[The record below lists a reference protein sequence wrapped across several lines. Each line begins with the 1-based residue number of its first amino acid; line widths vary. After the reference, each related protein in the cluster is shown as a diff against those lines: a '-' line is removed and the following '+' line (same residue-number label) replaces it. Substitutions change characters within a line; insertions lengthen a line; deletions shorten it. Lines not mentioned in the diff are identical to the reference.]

1 MVSNESAENPQ
12 IQTIFFL
19 WTVVRLPPKKGIL
32 CYNKTICSWGILCA
46 FDTFIHK
53 CEQVVDKESKKVR
66 ICDDFSFARQFSLWI
81 TRVGISPVNKWITF
95 RIPSQK
101 ADLCPIKKH
110 TGDQKR
116 WKKLWMVIG
125 EIMSDL
131 TMVWNEVID
140 MLDIQLNRIQLK
152 NWVQPL
158 IPIAFLDEGMLLDS
172 TSAFIQSMV
181 EKKYKQDIEKCLS
194 YICETPMHIELI
206 NPSMADYEMRIK
218 DAQKAEIEVS
228 EQPTDAPQQTL
239 PFEKD
244 QSLTEKIKEKKD
256 LLEQQHRYNG
266 YNTLNP
272 KYTMDSFVRGA
283 SNDFAYATAVAVI
296 RAPGRVYNPL
306 FIYGLSGLGKTHLM
320 QAIAHKILATDP
332 QKKVLYITSENF
344 MNEMIAV
351 IENGTNAEKENFR
364 HKYRSIDVLLID
376 DIQFI
381 AGKKATMEEVFHT
394 FNDLKEAGKQIVL
407 SADKPPKE
415 LKNLEDRLVT
425 RFEGGMTVDI
435 QQPDFETRVAILN
448 HKMKGES
455 MELPQY
461 IIAFIAN
468 NITANI
474 RELEGALL
482 RVLAYFRFKE
492 GTEELSKDE
501 AMAIAREALKIEE
514 YGESR
519 LTLEEIIRR
528 VSEYYNLKAN
538 DMVSKSRQS
547 AIVLPRQIAM
557 YLCRDLTNE
566 SLVAIGRCFSR
577 DHTTIMHAVDKITE
591 RMEKDESVKED
602 VNALVTQLT
611 HT

>member
-1 MVSNESAENPQ
+1 MN
-12 IQTIFFL
+12 
-19 WTVVRLPPKKGIL
+19 
-32 CYNKTICSWGILCA
+32 
-46 FDTFIHK
+46 
-53 CEQVVDKESKKVR
+53 
-66 ICDDFSFARQFSLWI
+66 
-81 TRVGISPVNKWITF
+81 
-95 RIPSQK
+95 
-101 ADLCPIKKH
+101 
-110 TGDQKR
+110 
-116 WKKLWMVIG
+116 
-125 EIMSDL
+125 DL
-131 TMVWNEVID
+131 TMIWDEVLS

-152 NWVQPL
+152 NWLQPL
-158 IPIAFLDEGMLLDS
+158 IPVAFHEDTFVLDS
-172 TSAFIQSMV
+172 TSAFIHSMV
-181 EKKYKQDIEKCLS
+181 EKKYKVDIERCLS
-194 YICETPMHIELI
+194 YICEKPMHVKLI
-206 NPSMADYEMRIK
+206 NPSMPDYEKHLAGEKQITHK
-218 DAQKAEIEVS
+218 KQDILP
-228 EQPTDAPQQTL
+228 PT
-239 PFEKD
+239 
-244 QSLTEKIKEKKD
+244 LTESAITKDNPQDITKKLREKND
-256 LLEQQHRYNG
+256 LLDQQHRRNG

-283 SNDFAYATAVAVI
+283 SNDFAYATAIAVI
-296 RAPGRVYNPL
+296 RAPGKVYNPL

-320 QAIAHKILATDP
+320 QAIAHEILQSDP

-448 HKMKGES
+448 HKMKGEAVK
-455 MELPQY
+455 LPQY
-461 IIAFIAN
+461 ILEFIAN

-482 RVLAYFRFKE
+482 RVLAYYRFKE
-492 GTEELSKDE
+492 GSEDLSQEE

-514 YGESR
+514 YTENKLSSD
-519 LTLEEIIRR
+519 EIIRR
-528 VSEYYNLKAN
+528 VCEYYNLSLH
-538 DMVSKSRQS
+538 DMTSKSRQGS
-547 AIVLPRQIAM
+547 IVLPRQVAM
-557 YLCRDLTNE
+557 YLCRELTNE
-566 SLVAIGRCFSR
+566 SLVAIGRSFAR
-577 DHTTIMHAVDKITE
+577 DHTTIMHAVDKIRV
-591 RMEKDESVKED
+591 RMEKEASLKED
-602 VNALVTQLT
+602 VNSLVTQLT

>member
-1 MVSNESAENPQ
+1 MN
-12 IQTIFFL
+12 
-19 WTVVRLPPKKGIL
+19 
-32 CYNKTICSWGILCA
+32 
-46 FDTFIHK
+46 
-53 CEQVVDKESKKVR
+53 
-66 ICDDFSFARQFSLWI
+66 
-81 TRVGISPVNKWITF
+81 
-95 RIPSQK
+95 
-101 ADLCPIKKH
+101 
-110 TGDQKR
+110 
-116 WKKLWMVIG
+116 
-125 EIMSDL
+125 DL
-131 TMVWNEVID
+131 TMIWDEVLS

-152 NWVQPL
+152 NWLQPL
-158 IPIAFLDEGMLLDS
+158 IPVAFHEDTFVLDS
-172 TSAFIQSMV
+172 TSAFIHSMV
-181 EKKYKQDIEKCLS
+181 EKKYKVDIERCLS
-194 YICETPMHIELI
+194 YICEKPIHVKLI
-206 NPSMADYEMRIK
+206 NPSMPDYEK
-218 DAQKAEIEVS
+218 HLS
-228 EQPTDAPQQTL
+228 
-239 PFEKD
+239 
-244 QSLTEKIKEKKD
+244 TEKQITHKNQDVVLPSMTESAPTGDNPQDITKKLREKND
-256 LLEQQHRYNG
+256 LLDQQHRRNG

-283 SNDFAYATAVAVI
+283 SNDFAYATAIAVI
-296 RAPGRVYNPL
+296 RAPGKVYNPL

-320 QAIAHKILATDP
+320 QAIAHEILQSDP

-448 HKMKGES
+448 HKMKGEAVK
-455 MELPQY
+455 LPQY
-461 IIAFIAN
+461 ILEFIAN

-482 RVLAYFRFKE
+482 RVLAYYRFKE
-492 GTEELSKDE
+492 GSEDLSQEE

-514 YGESR
+514 YTENKLSSD
-519 LTLEEIIRR
+519 EIIRR
-528 VSEYYNLKAN
+528 VCEYYNLSLH
-538 DMVSKSRQS
+538 DMTSKSRQGS
-547 AIVLPRQIAM
+547 IVLPRQVAM
-557 YLCRDLTNE
+557 YLCRELTNE
-566 SLVAIGRCFSR
+566 SLVAIGRSFAR
-577 DHTTIMHAVDKITE
+577 DHTTIMHAVDKIRV
-591 RMEKDESVKED
+591 RMEKEASLKED
-602 VNALVTQLT
+602 VNSLVTQLT

>member
-1 MVSNESAENPQ
+1 MN
-12 IQTIFFL
+12 
-19 WTVVRLPPKKGIL
+19 
-32 CYNKTICSWGILCA
+32 
-46 FDTFIHK
+46 
-53 CEQVVDKESKKVR
+53 
-66 ICDDFSFARQFSLWI
+66 
-81 TRVGISPVNKWITF
+81 
-95 RIPSQK
+95 
-101 ADLCPIKKH
+101 
-110 TGDQKR
+110 
-116 WKKLWMVIG
+116 
-125 EIMSDL
+125 DL
-131 TMVWNEVID
+131 TMIWNEVLS

-152 NWVQPL
+152 NWLQPL
-158 IPIAFLDEGMLLDS
+158 IPVALRENTFVLDG
-172 TSAFIQSMV
+172 TSAFIHSMV
-181 EKKYKQDIEKCLS
+181 EKKYKSDIERCLS
-194 YICETPMHIELI
+194 YICEKAIRVELI
-206 NPSMADYEMRIK
+206 DPSMPDYEQRLLG
-218 DAQKAEIEVS
+218 AEKEGRTIEEDVVS
-228 EQPTDAPQQTL
+228 STPEETTAYENPQEISRKL
-239 PFEKD
+239 REKND
-244 QSLTEKIKEKKD
+244 F
-256 LLEQQHRYNG
+256 LEQQHRRNG

-272 KYTMDSFVRGA
+272 KYTMESFVRGA
-283 SNDFAYATAVAVI
+283 SNDFAYATAIAVI
-296 RAPGRVYNPL
+296 RAPGKVYNPL

-320 QAIAHKILATDP
+320 QAIAHEILQTDP

-455 MELPQY
+455 IKLPQY
-461 IIAFIAN
+461 ILEFIAN

-482 RVLAYFRFKE
+482 RVLAYYRFKE
-492 GTEELSKDE
+492 GSEELSKEE

-514 YGESR
+514 YTESK
-519 LTLEEIIRR
+519 LSVEEIIRR
-528 VSEYYNLKAN
+528 VCEYYNLSLH
-538 DMVSKSRQS
+538 DMTSKSRQGS
-547 AIVLPRQIAM
+547 IVLPRQVAM
-557 YLCRDLTNE
+557 YLCRELTNE
-566 SLVAIGRCFSR
+566 SLVAIGRGFSR
-577 DHTTIMHAVDKITE
+577 DHTTIMHAVDKIRA
-591 RMEKDESVKED
+591 RMEKEPSLKED
-602 VNALVTQLT
+602 INSLVTQLT

>member
-1 MVSNESAENPQ
+1 MN
-12 IQTIFFL
+12 
-19 WTVVRLPPKKGIL
+19 
-32 CYNKTICSWGILCA
+32 
-46 FDTFIHK
+46 
-53 CEQVVDKESKKVR
+53 
-66 ICDDFSFARQFSLWI
+66 
-81 TRVGISPVNKWITF
+81 
-95 RIPSQK
+95 
-101 ADLCPIKKH
+101 
-110 TGDQKR
+110 
-116 WKKLWMVIG
+116 
-125 EIMSDL
+125 DL
-131 TMVWNEVID
+131 TMIWDEVLS

-152 NWVQPL
+152 NWLQPL
-158 IPIAFLDEGMLLDS
+158 IPVAFHEDTFVLDS
-172 TSAFIQSMV
+172 TSAFIHSMV
-181 EKKYKQDIEKCLS
+181 EKKYKVDIERCLS
-194 YICETPMHIELI
+194 YICEKPIHVKLI
-206 NPSMADYEMRIK
+206 NPSMPDYEK
-218 DAQKAEIEVS
+218 HLSAEKQITPKKQDVILPSMTES
-228 EQPTDAPQQTL
+228 APTRDNPQDITKKL
-239 PFEKD
+239 REKN
-244 QSLTEKIKEKKD
+244 D
-256 LLEQQHRYNG
+256 LLDQQHRRNG

-283 SNDFAYATAVAVI
+283 SNDFAYATAIAVI
-296 RAPGRVYNPL
+296 RAPGKVYNPL

-320 QAIAHKILATDP
+320 QAIAHEILQSDP

-455 MELPQY
+455 VKLPQY
-461 IIAFIAN
+461 ILEFIAN

-482 RVLAYFRFKE
+482 RVLAYYRFKE
-492 GTEELSKDE
+492 GSEDLSKEE
-501 AMAIAREALKIEE
+501 AMTIAREALKIEE
-514 YGESR
+514 YTENKLSSD
-519 LTLEEIIRR
+519 EIIRR
-528 VSEYYNLKAN
+528 VCEYYNLSLH
-538 DMVSKSRQS
+538 DMTSKSRQGS
-547 AIVLPRQIAM
+547 IVLPRQVAM
-557 YLCRDLTNE
+557 YLCRELTNE
-566 SLVAIGRCFSR
+566 SLVAIGRSFAR
-577 DHTTIMHAVDKITE
+577 DHTTIMHAVDKIRA
-591 RMEKDESVKED
+591 RMEKEVSLKED
-602 VNALVTQLT
+602 VNSLVTQLT

>member
-1 MVSNESAENPQ
+1 MN
-12 IQTIFFL
+12 
-19 WTVVRLPPKKGIL
+19 
-32 CYNKTICSWGILCA
+32 
-46 FDTFIHK
+46 
-53 CEQVVDKESKKVR
+53 
-66 ICDDFSFARQFSLWI
+66 
-81 TRVGISPVNKWITF
+81 
-95 RIPSQK
+95 
-101 ADLCPIKKH
+101 
-110 TGDQKR
+110 
-116 WKKLWMVIG
+116 
-125 EIMSDL
+125 DL
-131 TMVWNEVID
+131 TMIWDEVLS

-152 NWVQPL
+152 NWLQPL
-158 IPIAFLDEGMLLDS
+158 IPVAFHEDTFVLDS
-172 TSAFIQSMV
+172 TSAFIHSMV
-181 EKKYKQDIEKCLS
+181 EKKYKVDIERCLS
-194 YICETPMHIELI
+194 YICEKPMHVKLI
-206 NPSMADYEMRIK
+206 NPSMLDYEKHLAGEKQITHK
-218 DAQKAEIEVS
+218 KQDIVL
-228 EQPTDAPQQTL
+228 PT
-239 PFEKD
+239 
-244 QSLTEKIKEKKD
+244 LTESAITKDNPQDITKKLRKKND
-256 LLEQQHRYNG
+256 LLDQQHRRNG

-283 SNDFAYATAVAVI
+283 SNDFAYATAIAVI
-296 RAPGRVYNPL
+296 RAPGKVYNPL

-320 QAIAHKILATDP
+320 QAIAHEILQSDP

-448 HKMKGES
+448 HKMKGEAIK
-455 MELPQY
+455 LPQY
-461 IIAFIAN
+461 ILEFIAN

-482 RVLAYFRFKE
+482 RVLAYYRFKE
-492 GTEELSKDE
+492 GSEDLSQEE

-514 YGESR
+514 YTENKLSSD
-519 LTLEEIIRR
+519 EIIRR
-528 VSEYYNLKAN
+528 VCEYYNLSLH
-538 DMVSKSRQS
+538 DMTSKSRQGS
-547 AIVLPRQIAM
+547 IVLPRQVAM
-557 YLCRDLTNE
+557 YLCRELTNE
-566 SLVAIGRCFSR
+566 SLVAIGRSFAR
-577 DHTTIMHAVDKITE
+577 DHTTIMHAVDKIRV
-591 RMEKDESVKED
+591 RMEKEASLKED
-602 VNALVTQLT
+602 VNSLVTQLT